1 MDNLSSV
8 LNTLLMVGV
17 VAALAPLIVA
27 LLPGP
32 RVPQI
37 VLLIIGGIIIGPQG
51 FGLSDP
57 AALTLIANIG
67 LGLVF
72 LLAGYELDP
81 AVFRER
87 AGRLALTGWVIT
99 AALAAGL
106 VGVLA
111 AIGFVHAFVPV
122 ALGLTTTA
130 LGTLLPILREN
141 NLLAGRFGRY
151 IMAAGAVGEL
161 LPILGIALFL
171 SAESQFVAILSLA
184 SVGVLA
190 VVLTFAPRLAR
201 GTRIARI
208 MKEGE
213 HSTSQTTLRFSIVLL
228 LFLLA
233 VAAKFGLDVV
243 LGAFLAGMVLRRWAP
258 GDTHALEE
266 KLDAIGYGFFIPVF
280 FVVSGMNLD
289 VYSIIAAPLRLLVF
303 FVLLLVVRGLPALLV
318 YRRALPLTQRLQMM
332 FITATS
338 LPLLVALAEIGLRN
352 GTMLPENAAALVGA
366 GVLSVIFYPA
376 FAVAIGARRAAG
388 AQATPISA
396 DPSGE
401 PTSIR
406 LPGEPASRDRPSEP
420 VAPADTSSHDEP
432 RADPAAT

>member
-1 MDNLSSV
+1 VVAWCGDPG
-8 LNTLLMVGV
+8 TDA

-57 AALTLIANIG
+57 AALDLIANIG

-122 ALGLTTTA
+122 ALALTTTA

-141 NLLAGRFGRY
+141 NLLAGQFGRY

-161 LPILGIALFL
+161 LPILGIAFFL
-171 SAESQFVAILSLA
+171 SAESQFVAILSVA

-190 VVLTFAPRLAR
+190 LVLSLAPRLPR
-201 GTRIARI
+201 GRRIGRI
-208 MKEGE
+208 IKEGE

-228 LFLLA
+228 LFLLS
-233 VAAKFGLDVV
+233 VAATFGLDVV

-258 GDTHALEE
+258 TDPHALEE

-280 FVVSGMNLD
+280 FVASGMNLD
-289 VYSIIAAPLRLLVF
+289 VHSIIEAPLRLLVF
-303 FVLLLVVRGLPALLV
+303 FVLLLVIRGLPGLLV
-318 YRRALPLTQRLQMM
+318 YRRALPMTQRLQMI

-376 FAVAIGARRAAG
+376 IAVAIGARTAAR
-388 AQATPISA
+388 TPTAPTSA
-396 DPSGE
+396 GPPGE
-401 PTSIR
+401 PTSTS
-406 LPGEPASRDRPSEP
+406 LPGEPASPDRPREP
-420 VAPADTSSHDEP
+420 AAPADTSSPEEP

>member
-1 MDNLSSV
+1 MDDLSSV
-8 LNTLLMVGV
+8 LNMLLVVSV

-37 VLLIIGGIIIGPQG
+37 VLLIIGGIAIGPEG
-51 FGLSDP
+51 FGLAEP
-57 AALTLIANIG
+57 AVLNLLANIG

-81 AVFRER
+81 AVFAER
-87 AGRLALTGWVIT
+87 AGRLALLGWVIT

-130 LGTLLPILREN
+130 LGTLLPILRDH

-151 IMAAGAVGEL
+151 ILAAGAVGEL
-161 LPILGIALFL
+161 LPIIGIAIFL
-171 SAESQFVAILSLA
+171 GAHSQFVGILSLA

-190 VVLTFAPRLAR
+190 VILSVAPRLAR
-201 GTRIARI
+201 GTRLERI
-208 MKEGE
+208 MEEGE
-213 HSTSQTTLRFSIVLL
+213 HSTSQTTLRIAIVLL

-233 VAAKFGLDVV
+233 VAARFGLDVV

-258 GDTHALEE
+258 GDTHSLEE
-266 KLDAIGYGFFIPVF
+266 KLDAVGYGFFIPVF

-289 VYSIIAAPLRLLVF
+289 VDSIVESPLRLLVF
-303 FVLLLVVRGLPALLV
+303 FVLLLLVRGLPSLLV
-318 YRRALPLTQRLQMM
+318 YRRALSMTQRLQMM

-366 GVLSVIFYPA
+366 GVLSVIVYPA
-376 FAVAIGARRAAG
+376 VAVAIGARTAARE
-388 AQATPISA
+388 QAAPAS
-396 DPSGE
+396 SGPPDE
-401 PTSIR
+401 PTPPARHS
-406 LPGEPASRDRPSEP
+406 EPALPNPPRGPAP
-420 VAPADTSSHDEP
+420 PADEASRDEP
-432 RADPAAT
+432 RADPAAR

>member
-1 MDNLSSV
+1 MNDLANV
-8 LNTLLMVGV
+8 LNTLVVVGV

-37 VLLIIGGIIIGPQG
+37 VVLIIGGIVIGPE
-51 FGLSDP
+51 GLGLADP
-57 AALTLIANIG
+57 AVLILLANIG

-81 AVFRER
+81 AVFGER
-87 AGRLALTGWVIT
+87 AGRLALVGWLIT
-99 AALAAGL
+99 VALAAGL
-106 VGVLA
+106 VGVLD

-130 LGTLLPILREN
+130 LGTLLPILRDHD
-141 NLLAGRFGRY
+141 LLAGRFGRY
-151 IMAAGAVGEL
+151 ILAAGAVGEL
-161 LPILGIALFL
+161 LPILGIAIFL
-171 SAESQFVAILSLA
+171 GAHSQFVGILSLA
-184 SVGVLA
+184 SVGLLA
-190 VVLTFAPRLAR
+190 VILSLAPRLAR
-201 GTRIARI
+201 GSRIERI
-208 MKEGE
+208 FKEGE

-233 VAAKFGLDVV
+233 VAAQFGLDVV

-258 GDTHALEE
+258 GDVHSLEE

-289 VYSIIAAPLRLLVF
+289 VDSIVQAPLRLFVF
-303 FVLLLVVRGLPALLV
+303 FVLLLVIRGLPALLV
-318 YRRALPLTQRLQMM
+318 YRRALSMTQRLQMM
-332 FITATS
+332 FITATA

-366 GVLSVIFYPA
+366 GVLSVIVYPA
-376 FAVAIGARRAAG
+376 VAVAIGARRTAREQAA
-388 AQATPISA
+388 ATSPEPRNEPIA
-396 DPSGE
+396 PG
-401 PTSIR
+401 PT
-406 LPGEPASRDRPSEP
+406 GEPASPREPREP
-420 VAPADTSSHDEP
+420 VPPTDDV
-432 RADPAAT
+432 

>member
-1 MDNLSSV
+1 MNDLANV
-8 LNTLLMVGV
+8 LNTLVVVGV

-37 VLLIIGGIIIGPQG
+37 VVLIIGGIVIGPE
-51 FGLSDP
+51 GLGLADP
-57 AALTLIANIG
+57 AVLILLANIG

-81 AVFRER
+81 AVFGER
-87 AGRLALTGWVIT
+87 AGRLALVGWLIT
-99 AALAAGL
+99 VALAAGL
-106 VGVLA
+106 VGALE

-130 LGTLLPILREN
+130 LGTLLPILRDHD
-141 NLLAGRFGRY
+141 LLAGRFGRY
-151 IMAAGAVGEL
+151 ILAAGAVGEL
-161 LPILGIALFL
+161 LPILGIAIFL
-171 SAESQFVAILSLA
+171 GAHSQFVGILSLA
-184 SVGVLA
+184 SVGLLA
-190 VVLTFAPRLAR
+190 VILSLAPRLAR
-201 GTRIARI
+201 GSRIERI
-208 MKEGE
+208 FKEGE

-233 VAAKFGLDVV
+233 VAAQFGLDVV

-258 GDTHALEE
+258 GDVHSLEE

-289 VYSIIAAPLRLLVF
+289 VDSIVQAPLRLFVF
-303 FVLLLVVRGLPALLV
+303 FVLLLVIRGLPALLV
-318 YRRALPLTQRLQMM
+318 YRRALSMTQRLQMM
-332 FITATS
+332 FITATA

-366 GVLSVIFYPA
+366 GVLSVIVYPA
-376 FAVAIGARRAAG
+376 VAVAIGARRTAREQAA
-388 AQATPISA
+388 ATSPEPRNEPIA
-396 DPSGE
+396 PGPTGE
-401 PTSIR
+401 PSSPR
-406 LPGEPASRDRPSEP
+406 EPREP
-420 VAPADTSSHDEP
+420 VPPTDDV
-432 RADPAAT
+432 

>member
-1 MDNLSSV
+1 MNDLASV
-8 LNTLLMVGV
+8 LNTLVVVGV

-37 VLLIIGGIIIGPQG
+37 VLLIIGGVVIGPEG
-51 FGLSDP
+51 FGLADP
-57 AALTLIANIG
+57 AVLVLLANIG

-81 AVFRER
+81 AVFGER
-87 AGRLALTGWVIT
+87 AGRLALVGWLIT
-99 AALAAGL
+99 VALAAGL
-106 VGVLA
+106 VGALE

-130 LGTLLPILREN
+130 LGTLLPILRDHD
-141 NLLAGRFGRY
+141 LLAGRFGRY
-151 IMAAGAVGEL
+151 ILAAGAVGEL
-161 LPILGIALFL
+161 LPILGIAIFL
-171 SAESQFVAILSLA
+171 GAHSQFVGILSLA

-190 VVLTFAPRLAR
+190 VILSLAPRLAR
-201 GTRIARI
+201 GSRIERI
-208 MKEGE
+208 FKEGE

-233 VAAKFGLDVV
+233 VAAQFGLDVV

-258 GDTHALEE
+258 GDVHSLEE

-280 FVVSGMNLD
+280 FIVSGMNLD
-289 VYSIIAAPLRLLVF
+289 VDSIVQAPLRLLIF
-303 FVLLLVVRGLPALLV
+303 FVLLLVIRGLPALLV
-318 YRRALPLTQRLQMM
+318 YRRALSMTQRLQMM
-332 FITATS
+332 FITATA

-366 GVLSVIFYPA
+366 GVLSVIVYPA
-376 FAVAIGARRAAG
+376 VAVAIGTRRTARE
-388 AQATPISA
+388 QALSTSPEPRNKPIA
-396 DPSGE
+396 PGPTGE
-401 PTSIR
+401 PPSPR
-406 LPGEPASRDRPSEP
+406 APREPA
-420 VAPADTSSHDEP
+420 APTDDGRVT
-432 RADPAAT
+432 RRRCGR